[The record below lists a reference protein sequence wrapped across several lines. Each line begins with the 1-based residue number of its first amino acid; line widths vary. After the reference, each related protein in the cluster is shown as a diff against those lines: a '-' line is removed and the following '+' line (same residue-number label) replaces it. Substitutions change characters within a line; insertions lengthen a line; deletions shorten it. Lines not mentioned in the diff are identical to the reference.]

1 MTGTDTSPRRWHAN
15 ASPQLRDSFDTIDAH
30 QRRVCGLCGSLAA
43 FMGHPL
49 TDSELMHAALHHDEA
64 ERVLGDMPAPAK
76 ARFPMLAEQYEIA
89 ERQILAEMD
98 LSWTLTPKESQ
109 MLHLCDKLDAYTW
122 ARKHGAHGPEWDASH
137 VMLMVMADKFNAR
150 EWVAAEMG
158 ARV

>member
-1 MTGTDTSPRRWHAN
+1 MTDTSPRRWHAN
-15 ASPQLRDSFDTIDAH
+15 AKPELRDSFDTIEAH
-30 QRRVCGLCGSLAA
+30 QIRVASLSHSLAA
-43 FMGHPL
+43 FMGYPL

-64 ERVLGDMPAPAK
+64 ERFLGDIPSPAK

-89 ERQILAEMD
+89 ERAILAEMD

-122 ARKHGAHGPEWDASH
+122 ARKHGAHGPDWDAAH

-158 ARV
+158 ARG